1 MFWWTCLPEH
11 HSQHPKN
18 LKWANRARF
27 KAARIA
33 FMCSALITTVLKRC
47 GVSQPRIH
55 TCIWLERDS
64 AHQTLNHDSHI
75 FAISLHHMG
84 ATVLSKDEK
93 EQRIYIVLLIEVPL
107 YGKKYIFCF
116 FTYTHK
122 QKKHVRTHTHAVTAT
137 ANRFATLSLL
147 NADDAW
153 VDGLLVAWF
162 TEKGPLNECIFTS
175 CRTMSDREVNN

>member
-27 KAARIA
+27 KAAQIA
-33 FMCSALITTVLKRC
+33 FMCSTLITTVLKRC

-75 FAISLHHMG
+75 FAISLRHMG

-107 YGKKYIFCF
+107 YGKSIFSVFLLTRTNRKSMCG
-116 FTYTHK
+116 H
-122 QKKHVRTHTHAVTAT
+122 THTCSDGHSQSIRHA
-137 ANRFATLSLL
+137 LSPQCWRCLSGRAPGCLVHRKGSLKWMYFYLL
-147 NADDAW
+147 QDN
-153 VDGLLVAWF
+153 VG
-162 TEKGPLNECIFTS
+162 
-175 CRTMSDREVNN
+175 

>member
-18 LKWANRARF
+18 LKWANRAHF
-27 KAARIA
+27 KAAQIA
-33 FMCSALITTVLKRC
+33 FMCSTLITTVLKRC

-75 FAISLHHMG
+75 FAISLRHMG

-107 YGKKYIFCF
+107 YGKSIFSVF
-116 FTYTHK
+116 LLT
-122 QKKHVRTHTHAVTAT
+122 RTNRKSMCGHTHMQW
-137 ANRFATLSLL
+137 RPQPIDSPRSLSSML
-147 NADDAW
+147 
-153 VDGLLVAWF
+153 
-162 TEKGPLNECIFTS
+162 
-175 CRTMSDREVNN
+175 TMLEWTGSWLPGSQKRVP